1 MIPNIVHFVYGLEE
15 QEYDF
20 LFVYY
25 LSVLSAKLIN
35 NPDKIYFHYTHKPT
49 GKWWDETEKL
59 VELNQVECPATLGG
73 KSIVN
78 LAHKADRVRLE
89 VLEDCGGVYFD
100 MDTVCVSPYK
110 HLLDYSCVMG
120 TEEKKLIR
128 GVHHDPRLC
137 NAVIFAEPNSEF
149 IKKWIDSA
157 DTLFDPDNWLSYAV
171 EGPSILYQDNK
182 DLVHVEQPS
191 SFFSPSWDDI
201 PSIFLR
207 DKPIPK
213 ELITLHLWEAQQR
226 FDRKG
231 LEGFKSPNKNKS
243 SIISQ
248 ISDFSWS
255 MAWPETLYGR
265 IMKKIENLN
274 MNEKTPNKRI

>member
-20 LFVYY
+20 LFAYY

-49 GKWWDETEKL
+49 GKWWDKTEKL
-59 VELNQVECPATLGG
+59 VELNQIESPTTLGG
-73 KSIVN
+73 KNIIN

-100 MDTVCVSPYK
+100 IDTVCVSPYK
-110 HLLDYSCVMG
+110 HLLDYDCAMG
-120 TEEKKLIR
+120 AEEKSYK
-128 GVHHDPRLC
+128 GYPRLC
-137 NAVIFAEPNSEF
+137 NAVIFAEPNSKF

-157 DTLFDPDNWLSYAV
+157 HTFFNPYEWGSYAV
-171 EGPSILYQDNK
+171 KSPSILYRNDK
-182 DLVHVEQPS
+182 KLVHIEEPS
-191 SFFSPSWDDI
+191 SFFLPSWDNI
-201 PSIFLR
+201 SNIFFE

-213 ELITLHLWEAQQR
+213 ELITLHLWESQQR
-226 FDRKG
+226 QNRKG
-231 LEGFKSPNKNKS
+231 LEGFRTPNKKKS

-248 ISDFSWS
+248 IIDFSWAT
-255 MAWPETLYGR
+255 AWPETLYGR
-265 IMKKIENLN
+265 IMKKIETLN
-274 MNEKTPNKRI
+274 I

>member
-35 NPDKIYFHYTHKPT
+35 NPDKIYFHYTHKPA

-59 VELNQVECPATLGG
+59 VELNQIKSPSTLGG
-73 KSIVN
+73 KRIIN

-89 VLEDCGGVYFD
+89 VLENCGGVYFD
-100 MDTVCVSPYK
+100 IDTVCVSPYE
-110 HLLDYSCVMG
+110 HLLDYDCVIG
-120 TEEKKLIR
+120 TEEKSYE
-128 GVHHDPRLC
+128 DSPRLC
-137 NAVIFAEPNSEF
+137 NAVILAEPNSKF

-157 DTLFDPDNWLSYAV
+157 NTLFNPVNWLSYAV
-171 EGPSILYQDNK
+171 EGPSILYQNNK
-182 DLVHVEQPS
+182 ELAHIEEPS
-191 SFFSPSWDDI
+191 SFFLPSWDDI

-226 FDRKG
+226 FNRKG
-231 LEGFKSPNKNKS
+231 SRGFRNPNKSKS

-265 IMKKIENLN
+265 IIKKIENLN